1 VPTCIG
7 NFGPKRKQ
15 KKRWKIPGDRR
26 DARALALGR
35 CFCYFIYARC
45 AAPRKCAR
53 LVQIQDQGAL
63 CELPIED
70 YSIFALQPL
79 PSLSAHHH
87 YHTIIHLQCR
97 YLGDG
102 RKRGLTRT
110 RKKRESTLSLLGVSL
125 RAVLVRDMQDGRCVH
140 ALASCTVSPF
150 VLQRGA
156 TRNEKLS
163 AQGWGCVRVI
173 FFPLFED
180 SGEVG
185 RSIFRCGE
193 VLYSGFRSCWTAAL
207 VM

>member
-87 YHTIIHLQCR
+87 YHTIFHLQCR

-110 RKKRESTLSLLGVSL
+110 RKKGRVPCLCWVCRCALSLFAICKMVDACM
-125 RAVLVRDMQDGRCVH
+125 RWRHVQ
-140 ALASCTVSPF
+140 SP
-150 VLQRGA
+150 LLCCSAARHA
-156 TRNEKLS
+156 TRN
-163 AQGWGCVRVI
+163 
-173 FFPLFED
+173 
-180 SGEVG
+180 
-185 RSIFRCGE
+185 
-193 VLYSGFRSCWTAAL
+193 
-207 VM
+207 